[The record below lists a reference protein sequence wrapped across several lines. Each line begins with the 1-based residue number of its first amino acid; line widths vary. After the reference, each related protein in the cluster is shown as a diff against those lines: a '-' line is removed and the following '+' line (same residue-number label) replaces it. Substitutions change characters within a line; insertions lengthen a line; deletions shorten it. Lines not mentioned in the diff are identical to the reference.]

1 MSEKPIALAC
11 TRPRS
16 TRRSLTHRSRRR
28 SVVRAVAGVPAG
40 PILERASRRKRFRI
54 SGRLDSSSTGP
65 RRFVRTSASWR
76 QLRPGSSRA
85 AQVGLRGQ
93 IGRVVEFHGR
103 RRMDDDVAC
112 SQLLAAFIVETKP
125 VATKIDLD
133 HAKLCGR
140 ELGET
145 LLTELFLQAF
155 ESR

>member
-1 MSEKPIALAC
+1 MAPVEARVERRLFSHDAAQHAPDESGGDVDEV
-11 TRPRS
+11 RPR
-16 TRRSLTHRSRRR
+16 T
-28 SVVRAVAGVPAG
+28 ACPQC
-40 PILERASRRKRFRI
+40 
-54 SGRLDSSSTGP
+54 LDQP
-65 RRFVRTSASWR
+65 R
-76 QLRPGSSRA
+76 RA

-145 LLTELFLQAF
+145 LLTELFLQTF
-155 ESR
+155 ESGARQHLALEALERGAASAGTNR